1 MGCQGSKATKAPK
14 SENQVSFEVCGKVG
28 AVVNYASGNI
38 DEVLANSQAERLG
51 VQKGWQVIL
60 VDDEPYTRQCLEEK
74 VTMETPFR
82 LTFLKAAAVPATSL
96 QQEPASATLLQEP
109 AGESTALK
117 KEPEGAEESLAAG
130 KHETQESQEAT
141 SKKEGNADGMPAVD
155 ASATARAKM
164 ESKENANADGEPSAA
179 LSVTEGTQLET
190 VGECVLPVAE
200 TAAAAAKAEES
211 CEPEAVERIMDEI
224 APEAQVV
231 EETLP
236 EVEAVEAKAPWKC
249 IFARCS

>member
-28 AVVNYASGNI
+28 AVINYASGHI
-38 DEVLANSQAERLG
+38 DEVLADSQAERLG
-51 VQKGWQVIL
+51 VQNGWQVIL

-74 VTMETPFR
+74 VAMETPFR

-109 AGESTALK
+109 AGESKALK

-130 KHETQESQEAT
+130 KHETQEEAT
-141 SKKEGNADGMPAVD
+141 SKNEGNADGIAAVD
-155 ASATARAKM
+155 VSATAGAKM
-164 ESKENANADGEPSAA
+164 ESEENANADGEPSAA
-179 LSVTEGTQLET
+179 LSVTEGLQLET
-190 VGECVLPVAE
+190 AGECVLPVAE
-200 TAAAAAKAEES
+200 AAAAAAKAEES
-211 CEPEAVERIMDEI
+211 CDPEALERITDEI

-236 EVEAVEAKAPWKC
+236 EVEAAEAKAPWKC
-249 IFARCS
+249 IFARCT